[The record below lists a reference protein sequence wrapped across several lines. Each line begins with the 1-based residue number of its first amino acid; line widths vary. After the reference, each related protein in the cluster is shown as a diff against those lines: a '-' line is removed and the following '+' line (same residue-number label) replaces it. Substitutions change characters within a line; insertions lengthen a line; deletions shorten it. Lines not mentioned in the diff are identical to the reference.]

1 MKDQQAEPTGGF
13 VMKIVFK
20 NLKNSDLVSRA
31 VKDRFAPLL
40 NKFPQL
46 QGHRLTVTLEM
57 ENSPVKPGRDSF
69 SAKVLVD
76 GRKFRGL
83 NLRRRSDNL
92 YAALAEVTDGMLE
105 LLNRAGEKSRMRR
118 RREQRRTVQWIREAA

>member
-1 MKDQQAEPTGGF
+1 
-13 VMKIVFK
+13 MKIVFK

-40 NKFPQL
+40 DKFPQL
-46 QGHRLTVTLEM
+46 QSHRLTVTLEM

-76 GRKFRGL
+76 GRKFHSL
-83 NLRRRSDNL
+83 NLRRRSNNL

-105 LLNRAGEKSRMRR
+105 LLSRAGQKNRMRR
-118 RREQRRTVQWIREAA
+118 RREQRRTMQLIREAA